1 MVFVFSRLSI
11 ISMLYLCISKF
22 SNGFVYIYIFVFNII
37 LIILFIFILIT
48 IFLSISFCFEQYLL
62 MSSFLEETESF
73 LLVVFINTIF
83 LLFFTNFV

>member
-1 MVFVFSRLSI
+1 MVI
-11 ISMLYLCISKF
+11 YIYI
-22 SNGFVYIYIFVFNII
+22 YIYIFNII
-37 LIILFIFILIT
+37 FIILFIFIFIT

-83 LLFFTNFV
+83 WLFFTNFV